1 MLSVILLF
9 SCENNE
15 NCIDANDYGDVEKEI
30 INVPASLSNECFN
43 VIKPTSNSERYEDI
57 TNGILRECLTKTDL
71 NTDNN
76 YDIKSIIKGMLKD
89 GGTKNDYPNPGTGC
103 KEITIYENKKAC
115 EQICE
120 KICSDLSTNNNPEQ
134 PINWK
139 PNTPKGKDSTGIDIT
154 HGSNIFVSAEGEIAL
169 NTTIANTASRRIQEI
184 SEFRGNDVVKLE
196 FDASYDGFSTQQ
208 FHVTPSPSIEN
219 IGKMQELARRSMFF
233 YIPDSE
239 KNEPIKLEKKIDID
253 EPTLP
258 LSVNGIITYNSSNDR
273 LINFKKVRTANCQ
286 DAKINVSIKKNG
298 TDITYYE
305 LTNLE
310 LSEIY
315 TSKNIPTYT
324 NSTIEIKINNLTD
337 PSKPDDCLIK
347 MQNKSYVDT
356 LISYS
361 GIAQF
366 KTSADSCKLYGRII
380 NPGADKMIYKDP
392 ANPPSDKIAIKDDA
406 DLDKV
411 YIVSNSNFTNPG
423 GNYKVK
429 NVYIGLNAY
438 ADKGHKNIAESSCQ
452 RQQNFP
458 SCKIESD
465 SCSINSNEYREAALL
480 PLACT
485 DGSGLEGSIEFGKAG
500 NGGGGGGNT
509 GGDEGKYT
517 EPYKAGGG
525 GKGGKSYVNP
535 EFQLDK
541 PVADFPNLEKG
552 KGAPNNDNS
561 FRNGYV
567 DIWWKGSN
575 PNEPTSIT
583 FNNQV
588 QSKIFTIP
596 QNNKILYYKIYGGG
610 GGAGGN
616 CVDKSGGK
624 GGDGDS
630 FSGTLDFTNFSSGS
644 NITLKIK
651 VGSGGNSGK
660 DCDSNTPQNASKNP
674 DIAETN
680 KKLKGGDGG
689 IMINNAVSNEASGG
703 AGGSASYISLVRS
716 DESNDP
722 LREDFLVIAGGGG
735 GGGGAKEING
745 VDANRAES
753 YTNELKSTAN
763 GLRLAVFLES
773 IPVMN
778 PDFSSDFYEYDD
790 FFTKIVSNS
799 NDPLRSIDI
808 SSNFGDGFFVRKGQ
822 ILRILPKSVDAS
834 GCNNEIFMK
843 TTRRPAV
850 LCLSGIKESI
860 KNPLCIPKIVINQD
874 KATYQGCSASSSCI
888 TCDNIDP
895 ENPCPV
901 NIQDTGSYCRNLEM
915 CAKINCS
922 IPGTDIAPNAGCS
935 IAPIPSECLAS
946 CSGCASKRKEEMERV
961 PTIEI
966 NSHICYNFEGKD
978 DISINNFLSEYN
990 SIPSSNQDAL
1000 KNLVSRKNIQKI
1012 ENFNPSNKFGNF
1024 NDNMKAPNNGFFETK
1039 DTISFGSTGKL
1050 DKLIIKNNDFKTVDN
1065 IASKTPD
1072 GNYKIYNEEP
1082 QRKLNVR
1089 VVFTNIFQKGRSLD
1103 VALCE
1108 NSEDKPCYS
1117 FDPKILAYFVNNSKT
1132 DAENPYKFNSYGILE
1147 KTAKPLNAEPGINN
1161 TISDCQGL
1169 SSGDNF
1175 ICFQSS
1181 ETDKQKHKNYRLIFK
1196 VNDKEDNRYSNN
1208 SGEYNV
1214 KVEKRIDSKNRSE
1227 GIINGILEPIITNLD
1242 GKKDDPKTPTT
1253 KEEKP
1258 GMVRNFYITL
1268 INNPLYKVVLTLTIV
1283 LALSFYGMGYLM
1295 GVNELKHSEVVKI
1308 LLKIGFIYLFTSTTI
1323 GWSWFNK
1330 FFVGFF
1336 KNATDYIAFSVAET
1350 FDYENSKILKQKIS
1364 DSDYYDRG
1372 VLFKSVDSV
1381 IGLILAGAVQKKIMA
1396 LLFSSVFGWLYFL
1409 ILYYSLF
1416 TYVYAVANSMLL
1428 YITCQIIISI
1438 LFVLGPI
1445 FFIFLM
1451 FKITKDMFDNWLKA
1465 LIGFSL
1471 QQIFLVMTLALFN
1484 SFVIGFLKLALGYR
1498 VCWTDIL
1505 SLNLYVSKIT
1515 LLNFWTVA
1523 GTNSPNLVNEDS
1535 VDESF
1540 GIDENMPSIYLFL
1553 YLMLIVSLMKKFI
1566 ELFTDLAVTIAGGLK
1581 ASSIASDSATIGKTI
1596 FKAAS
1601 AAANKLYKNTAG
1613 RVVSKIDDTLFDS
1626 GSIASERRKAER
1638 QQFTNDM
1645 KTRVEL
1651 NKAGNEAV
1659 SEHKKNNALHLASM
1673 SVDKQKE
1680 TLRGVREKA
1689 IEDYATNNGISTKEL
1704 NRITNDWGLKN
1715 SGSNLFGMAIQ
1726 AGRQSVFSG
1735 GSLFN
1740 SMNDKNIKIDNSFSK
1755 SEANS
1760 ALKRMKSDNV
1770 AQSDGEKKKSADEK
1784 RKDFIQ
1790 AVQDG
1795 HIHVNKGKLENAR
1808 KSAIGLVK
1816 APVNAI
1822 LSPKTTLKAVG
1833 GKTISTL
1840 ASAPMAVAKRLPL
1853 IGNKTKFK
1861 NEVIKNLQ
1869 NAGKITRQSNW
1880 LARTTEENNI
1890 IEKAV
1895 REKYMQEKISL
1906 PKVTSNSVI
1915 KDLEATKNYIKEVE
1929 KNNGA
1934 LKYNENDSSFRA
1946 SVNRAGE
1953 RANNF
1958 FSSGDDNKANRAM
1971 QMHDENLKKLKKER
1985 SDKENDPDNKGSIE
1999 NLNKLLRDKLED
2011 DKKLQHKI
2019 GLNIDDFKRSK
2030 SYNFYNFRKMH
2041 PRADDGTRYG
2051 GFDIKGFREKIT
2063 SDNLEKVKEIRENRY
2078 NINEIT
2084 SNIKDAEEKNNK
2096 IEEYEK
2102 NLGTA
2107 KKIVENANKRMEEYD
2122 KKPRINQ
2129 AGNFILSKLS
2139 SITLVRPIVRGI
2151 NYFGSNKVKYPS
2163 ILKDRERYKKD
2174 MKIVKEF
2181 NKIKDPEKLKDFVK
2195 NHEKKANLTS
2205 NSAIS
2210 TPPLSSQ
2217 TTLTIPPAGG
2227 GVSPTPTPPPSST
2240 PTPTATP

>member
-30 INVPASLSNECFN
+30 INIPASLSSECFN
-43 VIKPTSNSERYEDI
+43 VIKPTSNSEKYNDI
-57 TNGILRECLTKTDL
+57 TNANPNPALKECLTKTDL
-71 NTDNN
+71 SSHSNN
-76 YDIKSIIKGMLKD
+76 DIKSIITGML
-89 GGTKNDYPNPGTGC
+89 TERDYPDPGTGC
-103 KEITIYENKKAC
+103 LGIKIYENKKAC

-120 KICSDLSTNNNPEQ
+120 KICSDQSTNVNQEQ
-134 PINWK
+134 RINWK

-154 HGSNIFVSAEGEIAL
+154 PDSNIFVSVEGEIAL
-169 NTTIANTASRRIQEI
+169 NTTIANTATRRIQEL
-184 SEFRGNDVVKLE
+184 SDFRGNDVVKLE
-196 FDASYDGFSTQQ
+196 FDASYDDFSTRQ
-208 FHVTPSPSIEN
+208 FHVMSFPSIDN

-233 YIPDSE
+233 FIPDSE

-273 LINFKKVRTANCQ
+273 LINFRKVRTANCQ
-286 DAKINVSIKKNG
+286 DAKIDVSIKKNG
-298 TDITYYE
+298 TDIIYYK

-347 MQNKSYVDT
+347 MQNKSYVDK

-406 DLDKV
+406 NLDKV
-411 YIVSNSNFTNPG
+411 YIVSNNNEFRNPG
-423 GNYKVK
+423 GAYKVK

-465 SCSINSNEYREAALL
+465 SCSINSNDYRDAAL
-480 PLACT
+480 PLACR
-485 DGSGLEGSIEFGKAG
+485 DGSGLEGSIELDKAG

-509 GGDEGKYT
+509 GGDQGKYT

-552 KGAPNNDNS
+552 KGAPNNDNR

-588 QSKIFTIP
+588 ESKIFTIP

-616 CVDKSGGK
+616 CAGKSGGK

-630 FSGTLDFTNFSSGS
+630 FSGTLDFSNFSSGS

-660 DCDSNTPQNASKNP
+660 DCGSTTPQNASKNP

-689 IMINNAVSNEASGG
+689 IIINNAVSNEASGG

-716 DESNDP
+716 DETNDP

-745 VDANRAES
+745 YDANRAES

-763 GLRLAVFLES
+763 GLRLAVVLES

-808 SSNFGDGFFVRKGQ
+808 SSNYGDGFFVRKGQ

-834 GCNNEIFMK
+834 GCTNEIFMK
-843 TTRRPAV
+843 TTLRPAV
-850 LCLSGIKESI
+850 LCLGGIKESI
-860 KNPLCIPKIVINQD
+860 KNPLCIPNIVTNLG
-874 KATYQGCSASSSCI
+874 KPTYTGCSASSSCI

-895 ENPCPV
+895 QNPCPV
-901 NIQDTGSYCRNLEM
+901 NIQETGSYCQNLER

-1024 NDNMKAPNNGFFETK
+1024 NDNMKAPINGFFEIK

-1050 DKLIIKNNDFKTVDN
+1050 EKLIINNNDFKTVDN
-1065 IASKTPD
+1065 LASKTPD
-1072 GNYKIYNEEP
+1072 GNYKIYNEESR
-1082 QRKLNVR
+1082 RKLDVK

-1108 NSEDKPCYS
+1108 NSEGNPCYS
-1117 FDPKILAYFVNNSKT
+1117 FQPKILAYFVNNSKT
-1132 DAENPYKFNSYGILE
+1132 EAENPYKFNSYGILE
-1147 KTAKPLNAEPGINN
+1147 KGTQALSAEPGASSP
-1161 TISDCQGL
+1161 TISDCEGL
-1169 SSGDNF
+1169 SSGDDF
-1175 ICFQSS
+1175 ICFKSS

-1196 VNDKEDNRYSNN
+1196 VNDKEDSKYSNN

-1214 KVEKRIDSKNRSE
+1214 KVEKRIDSKNRSG

-1242 GKKDDPKTPTT
+1242 GKKDDPNTEK
-1253 KEEKP
+1253 KENEEKP
-1258 GMVRNFYITL
+1258 GIVRNFYITL
-1268 INNPLYKVVLTLTIV
+1268 ISNPLYKVVLTLTIV

-1308 LLKIGFIYLFTSTTI
+1308 LLKIGFIYLFTSTEF

-1350 FDYENSKILKQKIS
+1350 FDYENSKILREKIS

-1535 VDESF
+1535 ADESF
-1540 GIDENMPSIYLFL
+1540 GDDENMPSIYLFL

-1601 AAANKLYKNTAG
+1601 AGANKLYKNTAG

-1659 SEHKKNNALHLASM
+1659 SEHKKNNALNLATM

-1689 IEDYATNNGISTKEL
+1689 IEDYATNNGISSKEL
-1704 NRITNDWGLKN
+1704 NRLTNDWGLKN

-1726 AGRQSVFSG
+1726 AGRQGVFSG

-1770 AQSDGEKKKSADEK
+1770 AQSDGEEKKSADEK
-1784 RKDFIQ
+1784 RKDFIK
-1790 AVQDG
+1790 AVRDG

-1816 APVNAI
+1816 APVKAI
-1822 LSPKTTLKAVG
+1822 LSPKTTLMAVG

-1840 ASAPMAVAKRLPL
+1840 ASAPNAVFKRLPL
-1853 IGNKTKFK
+1853 FGEKTKFK
-1861 NEVIKNLQ
+1861 NEVIKNLEK
-1869 NAGKITRQSNW
+1869 AGKITIQSNW
-1880 LARTTEENNI
+1880 LARTSEENNI

-1895 REKYMQEKISL
+1895 REKYIQEKISL
-1906 PKVTSNSVI
+1906 PKITNNSLI
-1915 KDLEATKNYIKEVE
+1915 KDLEATNKYIKEVE

-1946 SVNRAGE
+1946 SVNRAGD
-1953 RANNF
+1953 RASNF
-1958 FSSGDDNKANRAM
+1958 FSKGGEKKADKANRAM
-1971 QMHDENLKKLKKER
+1971 EMHDENLKKLEKER

-2019 GLNIDDFKRSK
+2019 GLNIDDFKRSTD
-2030 SYNFYNFRKMH
+2030 YNLKNMR
-2041 PRADDGTRYG
+2041 PRADDGPRHG
-2051 GFDIKGFREKIT
+2051 GFDIKGFREKVT

-2078 NINEIT
+2078 EINEIT
-2084 SNIKDAEEKNNK
+2084 SNIKDVVGKDNK
-2096 IEEYEK
+2096 IEEYKK
-2102 NLGTA
+2102 NLEKA
-2107 KKIVENANKRMEEYD
+2107 KEIVKNANKRIEEYD
-2122 KKPRINQ
+2122 KKTHINQ
-2129 AGNFILSKLS
+2129 AGNFILSKFS
-2139 SITLVRPIVRGI
+2139 SITLVRPIARGI
-2151 NYFGSNKVKYPS
+2151 NKISGGNREYFSQ
-2163 ILKDRERYKKD
+2163 LKDRERYKKD

-2205 NSAIS
+2205 SSAIR

-2227 GVSPTPTPPPSST
+2227 GVSPTPTPSST